1 MSWRTRIRRMRRRM
15 IVFVSHQTLARRE
28 EFELSITEDP
38 PTPEQLKSILEYIG
52 TQRASTIVK
61 GAKDK
66 AEAMKNSRKMRRTF
80 RSPSYVVLPLSPF
93 KLYRIGLLTISTDG
107 GLEERKGSGWR

>member
-1 MSWRTRIRRMRRRM
+1 M
-15 IVFVSHQTLARRE
+15 VSHQTLVRRE

-38 PTPEQLKSILEYIG
+38 LTPEQLKSILEYIG

-66 AEAMKNSRKMRRTF
+66 AEAIKKPVVRCTTSQSVQALSNRVTDYFYRRWTG
-80 RSPSYVVLPLSPF
+80 R
-93 KLYRIGLLTISTDG
+93 T
-107 GLEERKGSGWR
+107 ER